1 MNLGATTMDTLSI
14 LERLESVGFDR
25 EKATVLAKEI
35 SHAYDYEHHILAT
48 KENIET
54 LKNEADDKFGLLR
67 RDIEDL
73 KTITSKDIDSLKI
86 IMMHTIKET
95 ELRLL
100 NRFGVIIFLSITA
113 GPAVLSWIAKLI
125 EMMSR

>member
-1 MNLGATTMDTLSI
+1 MNIGTATMDTLSI
-14 LERLESVGFDR
+14 LERLESAGFDR
-25 EKATVLAKEI
+25 DKATVLAKEI

-48 KENIET
+48 KEDIET
-54 LKNEADDKFGLLR
+54 LKNETNSEFGLLR
-67 RDIEDL
+67 SDIENL
-73 KTITSKDIDSLKI
+73 KISTSKDIDSLKI
-86 IMMHTIKET
+86 VMMHTIKET

-125 EMMSR
+125 ETMNR